1 MIVFVDDRNDL
12 VIHFF
17 LEHAISFEDE
27 FEVDDERACT
37 TQALLIVPS
46 ALM

>member
-17 LEHAISFEDE
+17 LKHPISFEDE
-27 FEVDDERACT
+27 FEIDRERT
-37 TQALLIVPS
+37 RKIQAPLTLPS
-46 ALM
+46 AFV